1 MEKEG
6 EASAPSKE
14 HEWKKNKTSNRLWRR
29 PTAAYLEFCGIDC
42 STWWSNGVLLFFGTC
57 GLTLWCLCI
66 VALMSMKSAIHV
78 YTVNNPNN
86 KTFLGASSGDGCW
99 DSGGFLH
106 LNLVDYINARL
117 ALLGLG
123 ILPAAAW
130 AAYRVMNWCEHN
142 TYDGMNVPEQADGKP
157 HKWHTHRK
165 IVDTEA
171 PNSFRFCS
179 TSFQTV
185 AGISIFN
192 LLAVFALLLDITAMK
207 QWNICATAVNKLQN
221 DTPAYF
227 DPEMKMPNWSDL
239 PVLLFCT
246 NLLALVM
253 GMITCMFG
261 ITHAAEYMNRQYN
274 EALETGHAR
283 HASNRTAHGESIPS
297 APPAASVQS
306 GAAQFSYNYA
316 IPVTGTR
323 MFPSQ
328 HQYQAVPIY

>member
-1 MEKEG
+1 MQKEG
-6 EASAPSKE
+6 EASAPSEE
-14 HEWKKNKTSNRLWRR
+14 HEWKKSKTSNRLSRR

-78 YTVNNPNN
+78 YTVNNPDK

-130 AAYRVMNWCEHN
+130 AAWRVLHWCEHN
-142 TYDGMNVPEQADGKP
+142 TYDYDMGNTGGMQTHKT
-157 HKWHTHRK
+157 KWHHNHEEK
-165 IVDTEA
+165 PDVDTIQFKFGS
-171 PNSFRFCS
+171 P
-179 TSFQTV
+179 SFQTV

-192 LLAVFALLLDITAMK
+192 LLAVFALLIDITAMQ
-207 QWNICATAVNKLQN
+207 QWSKCESAVDDLYKN
-221 DTPAYF
+221 TPAYF
-227 DPEMKMPNWSDL
+227 DPEMKLPNWSKL
-239 PVLLFCT
+239 PALLLST

-253 GMITCMFG
+253 GMITCIFG
-261 ITHAAEYMNRQYN
+261 CTHAVKSLDRQANELHGKGHRKGMN
-274 EALETGHAR
+274 A
-283 HASNRTAHGESIPS
+283 SIPMGQ
-297 APPAASVQS
+297 PVQN

-323 MFPSQ
+323 MFSSQ